1 MGLLRN
7 IVIKI
12 NSQMEAIK
20 MKTKQTK
27 EYIALKEKI
36 ENQFLKAIEEY
47 GVSKVS
53 KETGLP
59 MTTLYSYCGEDAAM
73 PSLSNAILIAK
84 VISFDLSSL

>member
-1 MGLLRN
+1 
-7 IVIKI
+7 
-12 NSQMEAIK
+12 